1 MQSGNDFRTR
11 GLVTA
16 VQPPLLGTI
25 AIEIDVGQSL
35 NAESFSWKIQLN
47 SLFEILILANA

>member
-16 VQPPLLGTI
+16 VQPALLGTI